1 MSKKIAMLLTVSV
14 LSAAVPAGTVM
25 AEENTPTTVGQMEP
39 GAPQTQGEAPSM
51 NGEQQTPPSVPQ
63 GEAPSAN
70 GSEQQTPPSIP
81 QGEAPSANGS
91 EQQTPPSVP
100 QGEAPS
106 MNGEQQTPPSVPQ
119 GEAPSMNGEQQTP
132 PSIPQGGAPSM
143 NGEQQIPQ
151 QNPQMG
157 GKPGMNM
164 NQRPGRMGKGHQG
177 GQGSFENLL
186 KDGTI
191 TQETYD
197 AIRNYMQENKPE
209 AKTPE
214 TQNNAAEQ
222 NNEAVQNGAEAQESD
237 PAQDNTTNTADG
249 GLRKEK
255 PSGMLDERKDLL
267 DDLLKNNVITQEE
280 YDAITAAQKAV
291 SEDLKADGAD
301 TSGQEEEASGT
312 GNSSGT
318 GTAQENAGL

>member
-51 NGEQQTPPSVPQ
+51 NGKQT
-63 GEAPSAN
+63 
-70 GSEQQTPPSIP
+70 
-81 QGEAPSANGS
+81 
-91 EQQTPPSVP
+91 
-100 QGEAPS
+100 
-106 MNGEQQTPPSVPQ
+106 
-119 GEAPSMNGEQQTP
+119 
-132 PSIPQGGAPSM
+132 
-143 NGEQQIPQ
+143 PQ

-222 NNEAVQNGAEAQESD
+222 NNEAV
-237 PAQDNTTNTADG
+237 
-249 GLRKEK
+249 
-255 PSGMLDERKDLL
+255 
-267 DDLLKNNVITQEE
+267 
-280 YDAITAAQKAV
+280 
-291 SEDLKADGAD
+291 
-301 TSGQEEEASGT
+301 
-312 GNSSGT
+312 
-318 GTAQENAGL
+318 

>member
-1 MSKKIAMLLTVSV
+1 
-14 LSAAVPAGTVM
+14 
-25 AEENTPTTVGQMEP
+25 
-39 GAPQTQGEAPSM
+39 
-51 NGEQQTPPSVPQ
+51 
-63 GEAPSAN
+63 
-70 GSEQQTPPSIP
+70 
-81 QGEAPSANGS
+81 
-91 EQQTPPSVP
+91 
-100 QGEAPS
+100 
-106 MNGEQQTPPSVPQ
+106 
-119 GEAPSMNGEQQTP
+119 
-132 PSIPQGGAPSM
+132 
-143 NGEQQIPQ
+143 
-151 QNPQMG
+151 
-157 GKPGMNM
+157 
-164 NQRPGRMGKGHQG
+164 MGKGHQG

-214 TQNNAAEQ
+214 TQNDAAEQ
-222 NNEAVQNGAEAQESD
+222 KNEAVQNVAEAQESD

-291 SEDLKADGAD
+291 SEDLKADGTD
-301 TSGQEEEASGT
+301 TSGQEEEASGI

>member
-1 MSKKIAMLLTVSV
+1 MMSKKIAMLLTVSV

-63 GEAPSAN
+63 GEAPSMN
-70 GSEQQTPPSIP
+70 GEQQTPPSVP

-106 MNGEQQTPPSVPQ
+106 VNGSEQQTPPSLPQ
-119 GEAPSMNGEQQTP
+119 GGTPSMNGKQT
-132 PSIPQGGAPSM
+132 
-143 NGEQQIPQ
+143 PQ

-214 TQNNAAEQ
+214 TQNDAAEQ